1 MLNLAKLTKP
11 ASSLG
16 YFAMLVSSDDDFP
29 LLEAAISIAQDEYQ
43 DLDVLEVQG
52 AIDQMTARLKRK
64 VSLNAQPL
72 ERLQILNRFFYIELG
87 FSGNV
92 NDYFA
97 PDNSYLH
104 VVLKTRLGI
113 PISLAVIWLELASAI
128 GLKVSGVNFPGHFL
142 IKIALPEGQV
152 IMDPL
157 TARALDGVELAQRL
171 EPLHQSLGERLG
183 DPADMDIPF
192 GLYLQEAAPR
202 DILVRMLRN
211 LKEIYRSDTD
221 WDRLVCIQ
229 NRLITLLPDA
239 WFEYR
244 DRGLALAK
252 LRRKDEAVID
262 LDVYLHNATDLLD
275 REMVLITRSQ
285 LLA

>member
-1 MLNLAKLTKP
+1 
-11 ASSLG
+11 
-16 YFAMLVSSDDDFP
+16 
-29 LLEAAISIAQDEYQ
+29 
-43 DLDVLEVQG
+43 
-52 AIDQMTARLKRK
+52 
-64 VSLNAQPL
+64 
-72 ERLQILNRFFYIELG
+72 
-87 FSGNV
+87 
-92 NDYFA
+92 
-97 PDNSYLH
+97 
-104 VVLKTRLGI
+104 
-113 PISLAVIWLELASAI
+113 LELASAI

-171 EPLHQSLGERLG
+171 EPLHQSLGERLD
-183 DPADMDIPF
+183 DPSDMDIPF

-211 LKEIYRSDTD
+211 LKEIYRSDND

-229 NRLITLLPDA
+229 HRLITLLPDT

-252 LRRKDEAVID
+252 LSRKDEAVID
-262 LDVYLHNATDLLD
+262 LDTYLHHSSDSFD
-275 REMVLITRSQ
+275 REMVLITRAQ